1 MDRHT
6 TRRSTSIVC
15 SCVCASLRRVVIMQ
29 NTLHWL
35 WLAIVIPVDGD
46 IARAHGDAAAWLIL
60 AVRRRRVRVYVLV
73 TAALG
78 PEGGRGVVDMLCDA
92 RGQRAL
98 EDAAVEDLLAV
109 AWDGAGVLRLRPWHE
124 LPARG

>member
-1 MDRHT
+1 M
-6 TRRSTSIVC
+6 
-15 SCVCASLRRVVIMQ
+15 CAALRRVVIMQ

-46 IARAHGDAAAWLIL
+46 IARAHGRAAAWLIL

-78 PEGGRGVVDMLCDA
+78 PEGGRGVVDVLCDA

-98 EDAAVEDLLAV
+98 ER
-109 AWDGAGVLRLRPWHE
+109 GASWSVDYLKYRDVKPIFRT
-124 LPARG
+124 AF

>member
-1 MDRHT
+1 
-6 TRRSTSIVC
+6 
-15 SCVCASLRRVVIMQ
+15 MQ
-29 NTLHWL
+29 NTFHWL

-98 EDAAVEDLLAV
+98 ER
-109 AWDGAGVLRLRPWHE
+109 GASWSVDYLKYRDVKPIFRT
-124 LPARG
+124 AF